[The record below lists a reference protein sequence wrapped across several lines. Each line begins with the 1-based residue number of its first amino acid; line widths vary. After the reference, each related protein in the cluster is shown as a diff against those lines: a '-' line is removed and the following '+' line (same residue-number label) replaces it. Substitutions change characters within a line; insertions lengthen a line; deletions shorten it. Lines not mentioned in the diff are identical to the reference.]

1 MFHIVAASSLFHSI
15 NSLNTGEKKQY
26 ESLVTAIPGL
36 SLNNN
41 LLNQG
46 KNLRRLLE
54 DSPLKEKKVVV
65 WHDVVN
71 NTISSH
77 RTNNYRPAGVEEL
90 TNYLKTKKQQILA
103 IVYCRREGTP
113 DLFSQLLGGTR
124 VLIIPATKRL
134 LSKSKQNNPEQLKEY
149 LKLHQSADLELKS
162 LRLVVAHKERLSE
175 LIGNI
180 RGKQQRPSQTRRKAK
195 ARREQKLRAEEVSAL
210 QRQG

>member
-15 NSLNTGEKKQY
+15 NTLNTCEKKQY

-36 SLNNN
+36 SLNKN

-65 WHDVVN
+65 WHEVVN
-71 NTISSH
+71 NTISSHSH

-90 TNYLKTKKQQILA
+90 TNYLKSKKQQLLA

-113 DLFSQLLGGTR
+113 ALFSQLLGTG
-124 VLIIPATKRL
+124 VLIISATKRL
-134 LSKSKQNNPEQLKEY
+134 HSKSQQNDPEQLKE
-149 LKLHQSADLELKS
+149 
-162 LRLVVAHKERLSE
+162 
-175 LIGNI
+175 
-180 RGKQQRPSQTRRKAK
+180 
-195 ARREQKLRAEEVSAL
+195 
-210 QRQG
+210 

>member
-15 NSLNTGEKKQY
+15 NTLNTGEKKQY
-26 ESLVTAIPGL
+26 ESLVTAIPSL

-71 NTISSH
+71 NTIRSH

-103 IVYCRREGTP
+103 IVYCRREGTLIAEGLLQKGCS
-113 DLFSQLLGGTR
+113 LFQLQNDYSPRASKTTR
-124 VLIIPATKRL
+124 SSSR
-134 LSKSKQNNPEQLKEY
+134 
-149 LKLHQSADLELKS
+149 
-162 LRLVVAHKERLSE
+162 
-175 LIGNI
+175 NI
-180 RGKQQRPSQTRRKAK
+180 
-195 ARREQKLRAEEVSAL
+195 
-210 QRQG
+210 

>member
-15 NSLNTGEKKQY
+15 NTLNTGEKKQY

-71 NTISSH
+71 TTISSH
-77 RTNNYRPAGVEEL
+77 RTVTFDQNGQNAVSAEFG
-90 TNYLKTKKQQILA
+90 ILA
-103 IVYCRREGTP
+103 
-113 DLFSQLLGGTR
+113 
-124 VLIIPATKRL
+124 A
-134 LSKSKQNNPEQLKEY
+134 
-149 LKLHQSADLELKS
+149 S
-162 LRLVVAHKERLSE
+162 LPNWRFRTDKDV
-175 LIGNI
+175 I
-180 RGKQQRPSQTRRKAK
+180 
-195 ARREQKLRAEEVSAL
+195 
-210 QRQG
+210 

>member
-15 NSLNTGEKKQY
+15 NTLNACEKKQY

-54 DSPLKEKKVVV
+54 DSPLKEKKVVM

-71 NTISSH
+71 KTISSH

-90 TNYLKTKKQQILA
+90 TNCLKSKKQQILA

-113 DLFSQLLGGTR
+113 GC
-124 VLIIPATKRL
+124 
-134 LSKSKQNNPEQLKEY
+134 
-149 LKLHQSADLELKS
+149 
-162 LRLVVAHKERLSE
+162 LVSF
-175 LIGNI
+175 
-180 RGKQQRPSQTRRKAK
+180 
-195 ARREQKLRAEEVSAL
+195 
-210 QRQG
+210 

>member
-15 NSLNTGEKKQY
+15 NTFNTGGKKQY

-77 RTNNYRPAGVEEL
+77 RINNYRPAGVEEL

-103 IVYCRREGTP
+103 IVYCRREAP
-113 DLFSQLLGGTR
+113 
-124 VLIIPATKRL
+124 
-134 LSKSKQNNPEQLKEY
+134 
-149 LKLHQSADLELKS
+149 
-162 LRLVVAHKERLSE
+162 LV
-175 LIGNI
+175 
-180 RGKQQRPSQTRRKAK
+180 
-195 ARREQKLRAEEVSAL
+195 
-210 QRQG
+210 